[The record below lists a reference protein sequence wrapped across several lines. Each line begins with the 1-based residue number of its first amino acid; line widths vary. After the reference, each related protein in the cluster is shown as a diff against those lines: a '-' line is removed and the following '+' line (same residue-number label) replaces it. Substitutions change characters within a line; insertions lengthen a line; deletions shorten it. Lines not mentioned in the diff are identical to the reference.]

1 MDASVT
7 RLAVMHIGAPKAGS
21 TYLQNVLWDNRADLL
36 DAGVH
41 VLGAG
46 PGDHSRASHDLR
58 EREHDPGDPRTAASG
73 AWETLASLAGSS
85 HAGAV
90 VVSDEHLAAATAEQ
104 VSAAVGSLA
113 PREVRAV
120 FVARHPAGALAS
132 AWQEHI
138 KLGAVQTFH
147 PWARRRLRPT
157 PAASRFWSMHDA
169 ADVVGRWQGDGCDVR
184 VVTLPLPGTPREDLW
199 QRFCQAG
206 ELPAAEVPSSVAF
219 ANESL
224 GASEAEFQR
233 RVNELLPDDFGR
245 WNHTRVSRNVL
256 GNQILARRG
265 GVGRPALT
273 DQLLSLAAERVRGSV
288 DTLADSG
295 VPVVGDLGELLEVP
309 DQTVTAVDDQ
319 SVLTVAQD
327 VAPALA
333 TRVSDRQLG
342 HQLEA
347 AAQHDD
353 LAALVTLTA
362 AAVVSLAGDLRD
374 RPLAGAGGG
383 VANARTKAT
392 GLIDRSRTASRLVD
406 KVRARHRRS
415 T

>member
-1 MDASVT
+1 
-7 RLAVMHIGAPKAGS
+7 
-21 TYLQNVLWDNRADLL
+21 
-36 DAGVH
+36 
-41 VLGAG
+41 
-46 PGDHSRASHDLR
+46 
-58 EREHDPGDPRTAASG
+58 
-73 AWETLASLAGSS
+73 
-85 HAGAV
+85 
-90 VVSDEHLAAATAEQ
+90 
-104 VSAAVGSLA
+104 
-113 PREVRAV
+113 
-120 FVARHPAGALAS
+120 
-132 AWQEHI
+132 
-138 KLGAVQTFH
+138 
-147 PWARRRLRPT
+147 
-157 PAASRFWSMHDA
+157 MHDA

-206 ELPAAEVPSSVAF
+206 ELPAAEVPASAAF

-392 GLIDRSRTASRLVD
+392 GLIDRSRTASRLAD